1 MFQVLFLSCLLQLSI
16 FQRYTVEAEGSK
28 ARFDKILASFGFTGL
43 SDIDAADISEEG
55 DNDIQDNFITETDT
69 VSRVKNGV
77 FVIKIR
83 RKHPIIRRKK
93 LKTLTNFLK
102 DKEDLKFLNHLNERI
117 QNPVFKSKYPERR
130 MRI

>member
-1 MFQVLFLSCLLQLSI
+1 MFQALFLSCLLQLL
-16 FQRYTVEAEGSK
+16 FQRYPVQAEGSK

-43 SDIDAADISEEG
+43 SDIDDTDISEEG

-83 RKHPIIRRKK
+83 RKHALESTYIS
-93 LKTLTNFLK
+93 TN
-102 DKEDLKFLNHLNERI
+102 ET
-117 QNPVFKSKYPERR
+117 
-130 MRI
+130 